1 MKRFPFSFVRLVRSS
16 AALASALFFAVPVG
30 AVGTRYF
37 VLESAKDFSEGE
49 AKGVFVDARGHL
61 RPGFRLTSTSLAD
74 AAQVWATL
82 QTKDGL
88 LLATGNDGALF
99 RYRAGK
105 TERLA
110 ATDALALTSLTGA
123 WNRTFAG
130 SFPGARIFEWTGG
143 QLKEFVKLDGGE
155 HIWALA
161 HDPKSDALFA
171 ATGPEGKLYRIPR
184 DGKAQVHFDA
194 EESHLVSLAVAADG
208 TVYVGSSGKAR
219 IYKVTGPGRASILH
233 DFGSTEVRALAVG
246 ASGDVY
252 AIANELKS
260 GGRVDSWKA
269 DRPAPA
275 KGGDGLSGSGELHV
289 FDKNGRSA
297 RLYVSKDEPLASLA
311 IDRYGRALVG
321 TANQGR
327 VYRTSRDLDTVMVA
341 DLDERQVSAI
351 RMDGEDSGVI
361 IGSDPA
367 NVHEIESL
375 GSLSGT
381 YTSAAL
387 DAGLRADFGK
397 IRYEASPGVEI
408 RTRTGNSAVPGLGW
422 SDWSAPLE
430 NGAQIASPGGRF
442 LQFKVVM
449 PPAQDRKLW
458 RVEIPF
464 RTDNLRPI
472 LTGIRVESPSAP
484 KGSRGLKASGGP
496 VEGNPS
502 TKLKVTFDVE
512 NPDEDELRYKV
523 EYRHVD
529 SYRWLNALE
538 PSEVLT
544 KNSFQWETASLP
556 EGYYRLRATVSDEL
570 ANPPSEAQSHS
581 LESQLILVD
590 NTPPRIE
597 QARLEG
603 KVLRARVRD
612 GLGPV
617 TRIEVRF
624 AGSPEWF
631 PVGAEDGIFDSAIET
646 TRADLSSIWPGDPA
660 FLTLR
665 AYDAANNS
673 ALEIVTV
680 PR

>member
-1 MKRFPFSFVRLVRSS
+1 MKRFPISFARLVRPS
-16 AALASALFFAVPVG
+16 AALASALFFALPVG

-49 AKGVFVDARGHL
+49 AKGVFVDSKGHL
-61 RPGFRLTSTSLAD
+61 RPGFRLTNTSLTE

-82 QTKDGL
+82 PTKDGL

-105 TERLA
+105 TERLG

-130 SFPGARIFEWTGG
+130 SFPGGRIFEWTGG
-143 QLKEFVKLDGGE
+143 QLKEFAKLDDGE
-155 HIWALA
+155 HIWALV
-161 HDPKSDALFA
+161 HDPKSDVLFA
-171 ATGPEGKLYRIPR
+171 ATGPAGKLYRITR

-194 EESHLVSLAVAADG
+194 EESHLVSLAVATDG

-219 IYKVTGPGRASILH
+219 LYKVTGPGRASILH
-233 DFGSTEVRALAVG
+233 DFGSTEVRALATL
-246 ASGDVY
+246 ASGDVF

-275 KGGDGLSGSGELHV
+275 KGGDGLSGSGELYV

-327 VYRTSRDLDTVMVA
+327 VYRTSRELDTVMVA

-351 RMDGEDSGVI
+351 RIEGEDSGVI
-361 IGSDPA
+361 IGSDPV

-387 DAGLRADFGK
+387 DAGVRADFGK
-397 IRYEASPGVEI
+397 IRYEASPGIEL

-422 SDWSAPLE
+422 SDWSGPLE
-430 NGAQIASPGGRF
+430 NGAQVASPGGRF

-449 PPAQDRKLW
+449 PPPKDRKLW

-464 RTDNLRPI
+464 RTDNLPPI
-472 LTGIRVESPSAP
+472 LSGIRVESPSTP
-484 KGSRGLKASGGP
+484 KGTRGLKASGGP

-502 TKLKVTFDVE
+502 TKIKVTFDVE
-512 NPDEDELRYKV
+512 NPDEDELRFKV
-523 EYRHVD
+523 EYRQVD
-529 SYRWLNALE
+529 SYRWLSALE
-538 PSEVLT
+538 PNEVLT
-544 KNSFQWETASLP
+544 KNSFQWETVSLP

-570 ANPPSEAQSHS
+570 ANPPSDAQSHS

-597 QARLEG
+597 QTRLEG
-603 KVLRARVRD
+603 KFLRARVRD

-617 TRIEVRF
+617 TRVEVRF

-631 PVGAEDGIFDSAIET
+631 PVGAEDGIFDSAVET
-646 TRADLSSIWPGDPA
+646 VGADLSSIWPGDPA

-673 ALEIVTV
+673 VVQIVTV